1 MVKTRVSV
9 IVPVYNG
16 EDTLKTAL
24 DSVLNQSG
32 SSVEVEIIVI
42 NDGSTDKTRNVL
54 DSYASTYN
62 EVKAFHFDNAGV
74 SIARQRGIE
83 RASFEY
89 LLFLD
94 ADDEMAPGLLCAIE
108 EVIHQHNSPDI
119 IRFQSQLVNDDE
131 HKDHHRYN
139 CAALAFSD
147 DPQALMNWALDLSK
161 KYALFWLF
169 AIKRD
174 LFADIEFPSLNCHED
189 VAILPVVIAKAKSVV
204 AIPKI
209 GYLYTCDRAT
219 SLTHEV
225 TMAARRSKAIDF
237 LHACN
242 FVQKY
247 FLHYTKIGIM
257 SPEHLG
263 RLLFNFYQRKQ
274 QYFQSLPSLL
284 QNELHDVYGEM

>member
-1 MVKTRVSV
+1 MKTRVSV

-16 EDTLKTAL
+16 EDTLKKAL

-108 EVIHQHNSPDI
+108 KVIRQSNSPDI
-119 IRFQSQLVNDDE
+119 FRFHALLVNDDA
-131 HKDHHRYN
+131 H
-139 CAALAFSD
+139 
-147 DPQALMNWALDLSK
+147 
-161 KYALFWLF
+161 
-169 AIKRD
+169 
-174 LFADIEFPSLNCHED
+174 
-189 VAILPVVIAKAKSVV
+189 
-204 AIPKI
+204 
-209 GYLYTCDRAT
+209 
-219 SLTHEV
+219 
-225 TMAARRSKAIDF
+225 
-237 LHACN
+237 
-242 FVQKY
+242 
-247 FLHYTKIGIM
+247 
-257 SPEHLG
+257 
-263 RLLFNFYQRKQ
+263 
-274 QYFQSLPSLL
+274 
-284 QNELHDVYGEM
+284 